1 MRFFNSS
8 RRSFSRRN
16 FNRLNFARVAFA
28 ARSRN
33 FPFTSV
39 SISTP
44 SRLAAVAKSACNGVG
59 V

>member
-1 MRFFNSS
+1 VRFFNSS
-8 RRSFSRRN
+8 RRSFNRRN

-44 SRLAAVAKSACNGVG
+44 STLAAVAKSACNGVG